1 MACNCKFDVPLE
13 KEQRGPVDPIKHSF
27 ALHFQNSQV
36 ILKGNLFLP
45 EVMDGNKGDD
55 ETNEG
60 NRTER
65 QY

>member
-13 KEQRGPVDPIKHSF
+13 KCKEDQLIALKCNSF

-36 ILKGNLFLP
+36 ILKENLP

-55 ETNEG
+55 ETDKG
-60 NRTER
+60 NRTE
-65 QY
+65 